1 MTGSSWLGIA
11 CAALVLSGCAASTPE
26 RTSVLPALV
35 TNDVSGEANLYI
47 YTDQKLAA
55 EAAHRQGYNVTY
67 PIQDR
72 RRQYQ

>member
-1 MTGSSWLGIA
+1 MTDSSWLAIA
-11 CAALVLSGCAASTPE
+11 CAALVLSGCAANTPE
-26 RTSVLPALV
+26 RTSPIPALV

-47 YTDQKLAA
+47 YTDQKQAT
-55 EAAHRQGYNVTY
+55 EATNRQGYNVTY